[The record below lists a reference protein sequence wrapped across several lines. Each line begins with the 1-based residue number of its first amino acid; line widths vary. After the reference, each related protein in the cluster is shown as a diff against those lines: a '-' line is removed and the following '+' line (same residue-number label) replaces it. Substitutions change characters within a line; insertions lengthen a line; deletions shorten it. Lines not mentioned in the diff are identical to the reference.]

1 MALSAADRGARTGRR
16 LTPAT
21 RAALEAGLTLREVST
36 PPKFPRLA
44 PDARL
49 TSEPQA
55 TLLCHPTL
63 TGTPGQTSGFWQTPW
78 LGAVCTFGGGGDPSS
93 PLTILEAA
101 LSSFLLGFCNRL
113 PGVSAQ
119 TDKQAAGDPVP
130 TRPGRAHGQG
140 QGLGSHSPSAPRPS
154 WDSFRPGTR
163 AGQSS
168 WPGAGC
174 AFDPSSCEVAV
185 CLGRTSQ
192 GPVSSLPLGHLFWG
206 GREAGDETAGPET
219 AALRRGPPSRGG
231 TGPTRLCRS
240 LSSARANLGRGFFS
254 SESPLDQQ
262 LYWSNANGR
271 SGDKIA
277 RDTDPRSWAGGEED
291 AGTQGTAHTGRYV
304 GASPVPRLQ
313 LRVPSSPVQ
322 PARVGKRLSADNV
335 LLPVGG
341 RL

>member
-1 MALSAADRGARTGRR
+1 MALSS
-16 LTPAT
+16 L
-21 RAALEAGLTLREVST
+21 
-36 PPKFPRLA
+36 
-44 PDARL
+44 
-49 TSEPQA
+49 
-55 TLLCHPTL
+55 
-63 TGTPGQTSGFWQTPW
+63 
-78 LGAVCTFGGGGDPSS
+78 
-93 PLTILEAA
+93 
-101 LSSFLLGFCNRL
+101 LLGFCNRL

-219 AALRRGPPSRGG
+219 AALRRGRPPAVAPGRHVSVVLFHLLGLIWVGVFLVARVPWTSSCTGAMPTAGAGTKSPETQTLGLGLEVRKTLAHRGPLIRAG
-231 TGPTRLCRS
+231 MWGRRQSPDC
-240 LSSARANLGRGFFS
+240 SSAS
-254 SESPLDQQ
+254 
-262 LYWSNANGR
+262 
-271 SGDKIA
+271 
-277 RDTDPRSWAGGEED
+277 
-291 AGTQGTAHTGRYV
+291 
-304 GASPVPRLQ
+304 
-313 LRVPSSPVQ
+313 
-322 PARVGKRLSADNV
+322 
-335 LLPVGG
+335 
-341 RL
+341 

>member
-1 MALSAADRGARTGRR
+1 MAMALSAADRGARTGRR

-21 RAALEAGLTLREVST
+21 RAALQAGRTLREVSA

-63 TGTPGQTSGFWQTPW
+63 TGTPGQTPGFWQTPW
-78 LGAVCTFGGGGDPSS
+78 LGAVCTFVGGPQLYPHYPGGGPLLPSS
-93 PLTILEAA
+93 GVLQPSTWC
-101 LSSFLLGFCNRL
+101 FC
-113 PGVSAQ
+113 P
-119 TDKQAAGDPVP
+119 DKQAAGDPVP
-130 TRPGRAHGQG
+130 TRPGTAHGQG

-154 WDSFRPGTR
+154 RDSFRPGTR

-174 AFDPSSCEVAV
+174 AFEPSSSEVAV
-185 CLGRTSQ
+185 CPGRTSQ

-240 LSSARANLGRGFFS
+240 LSPARANLGRDFFS
-254 SESPLDQQ
+254 SESPLGQQ

-271 SGDKIA
+271 SGDSPETQTLGLGLEVRKTQAHRGPLIRA
-277 RDTDPRSWAGGEED
+277 GMWGRRQSPDAAPRPG
-291 AGTQGTAHTGRYV
+291 
-304 GASPVPRLQ
+304 L
-313 LRVPSSPVQ
+313 PS
-322 PARVGKRLSADNV
+322 PAR
-335 LLPVGG
+335 PG
-341 RL
+341 RQKAFG